1 MLHLLY
7 HPASI
12 PASCDLLFSP
22 GISPPPLH
30 LHDIHI
36 PSYPL
41 SIALPLTLTSLT
53 PSDSPPPPIS
63 PPSPTPPASASAA
76 TSAPG
81 CWRAYVS
88 PTPADGPVRQAPRWN
103 QAVYS
108 LIESSHQLP
117 HTIAISS
124 PSQRQRGRQGEGKGK
139 RRIERE
145 RGAGEWVQHTLNQLL
160 LLRSPFKPFPQTV
173 RRPLALEVLGR
184 GLERPGNIC
193 VSLESKV

>member
-12 PASCDLLFSP
+12 PASCDLLFFTSP
-22 GISPPPLH
+22 YTT
-30 LHDIHI
+30 
-36 PSYPL
+36 SYPL
-41 SIALPLTLTSLT
+41 SIALPLT

-81 CWRAYVS
+81 CWRAYAS

-108 LIESSHQLP
+108 LVEPSHQLP
-117 HTIAISS
+117 HTIAISF
-124 PSQRQRGRQGEGKGK
+124 PSQMQR
-139 RRIERE
+139 
-145 RGAGEWVQHTLNQLL
+145 VQHTLNQLL

-173 RRPLALEVLGR
+173 RRPLALEVLGG
-184 GLERPGNIC
+184 GLERPGNMRQPGIEGINFTAPLFILLTPLFFL
-193 VSLESKV
+193 SLFCCI